1 MPTIFPSWFLL
12 NFQFR
17 IGLSVS
23 EMSRLQPASGL
34 KLQWGCEFHFLIIL
48 TKMYLHSLLL
58 IPILSHYL
66 TDRQLDLSPFSY
78 NVVKGVF
85 F

>member
-1 MPTIFPSWFLL
+1 
-12 NFQFR
+12 
-17 IGLSVS
+17 
-23 EMSRLQPASGL
+23 
-34 KLQWGCEFHFLIIL
+34 
-48 TKMYLHSLLL
+48 MYLHSLLL